1 MTIYATSKVVHAAL
15 KRAFSPWFTANGW
28 KRRPGYSCA
37 FIRPA
42 GPGYWCL
49 WFQVSSWGGQLSGSS
64 FTLNLVHQ
72 ESAESSLCG
81 GPNARVLR
89 TLSAAEIELGFSI
102 ATELAK
108 RIPEPAAS
116 DPVHE
121 WAKLPDY
128 QGEMWRK
135 RIADLQTVNPDAWKP
150 DVDVWLPYYAVADL
164 DLWVGFLLPRFP
176 HLLRQSQG
184 QDFTAQ

>member
-1 MTIYATSKVVHAAL
+1 MTTYATSKVMHAAL
-15 KRAFSPWFTANGW
+15 KRAFSPWFTANSW
-28 KRRPGYSCA
+28 KKRPGYSCA

-42 GPGYWCL
+42 GAGYWCL
-49 WFQVSSWGGQLSGSS
+49 WFQISSWGGQLSGSS

-72 ESAESSLCG
+72 ESAEASLSG
-81 GPNARVLR
+81 GPDARVLC
-89 TLSAAEIELGFSI
+89 TLSAADRELGFSI
-102 ATELAK
+102 AEELAK

-121 WAKLPDY
+121 WAKLPDP

-135 RIADLQTVNPDAWKP
+135 RITDLQKVNPDAWKP

-164 DLWVGFLLPRFP
+164 DLWVDFLLPRLP
-176 HLLRQSQG
+176 HLLRQSQEPA
-184 QDFTAQ
+184 FTAQ